1 MSGHC
6 EEETPSIGC
15 QMDITC
21 GTDSINSCT
30 AQTII
35 HNSFCNKVQSNLII
49 LNDNILSFIIV
60 ARGTLKFD

>member
-1 MSGHC
+1 MIVPWHHWLSFHFDARVLRVDWL
-6 EEETPSIGC
+6 T
-15 QMDITC
+15 QVDL
-21 GTDSINSCT
+21 

-35 HNSFCNKVQSNLII
+35 HNSFCNKIQSKLII